1 MKFILS
7 LLVVF
12 IPFASHGFILIDPEY
27 YLASPTN
34 TTVNIAG
41 QTCPNQGLS
50 NETLREAIEISIN
63 DFWNTVADSR
73 LRFRMGDVVNKTT
86 AGEVSPGE
94 ILIGCAATAGNGG
107 VTNSEKQNGTAIIFL
122 DADIEQ
128 AGFDRIVGVVVHEM
142 GHAVGLAHSA
152 DPASVMTYE
161 SHGWGVRPTSLSQ
174 DDKYGVMY
182 LYPTQGQVAGLVPGC
197 SVQAQNRS
205 SSGSDI
211 FLGVMQELAGLALIL
226 MLAKL
231 LLVMTRLIR
240 KLS

>member
-1 MKFILS
+1 MKIILS
-7 LLVVF
+7 FLFLL
-12 IPFASHGFILIDPEY
+12 IPITSQAFILIDPNY
-27 YLASPTN
+27 YLASPTS

-50 NETLREAIEISIN
+50 NETLRAAIEISIN

-86 AGEVSPGE
+86 LGEVSPGE
-94 ILIGCAATAGNGG
+94 IVVGCAATAGNGG
-107 VTNSEKQNGTAIIFL
+107 VTNPDTQNGTSIIFL

-161 SHGWGVRPTSLSQ
+161 SHGWGVRPTSLAQ

-211 FLGVMQELAGLALIL
+211 FFGIMQELAGLLLVL

-231 LLVMTRLIR
+231 LIVMTRLIR